1 MATNISTP
9 INAIQ
14 FPISIDRA
22 LGQLKQERDY
32 DRYVAQL
39 IKQVL
44 LTTPGERAHR
54 PDFGAGLRRM
64 VFAPNDPATA
74 SLLKT
79 TIFQNL
85 TKWLGTIV
93 TLNAVDVSA
102 DNATLNVTVSYTV
115 KARGTQQVLNLEV
128 PT

>member
-1 MATNISTP
+1 MAAP
-9 INAIQ
+9 VDALQ
-14 FPISIDRA
+14 FPISVDRA
-22 LGQLKQERDY
+22 LGQLKKERDY

-44 LTTPGERAHR
+44 LTSPGERAHR
-54 PDFGAGLRRM
+54 PDFGAGLLRM

-85 TKWLGTIV
+85 TTWLGTIITV
-93 TLNAVDVSA
+93 NDVQVSA
-102 DNATLNVTVSYTV
+102 DDSTLNVTVVYVV

>member
-1 MATNISTP
+1 MADP
-9 INAIQ
+9 VDALQ
-14 FPISIDRA
+14 FPISVDRA
-22 LGQLKQERDY
+22 LGQLRKERDY
-32 DRYVAQL
+32 ERYVAQL
-39 IKQVL
+39 IRQVL

-54 PDFGAGLRRM
+54 PDFGAGLLRM

-85 TKWLGTIV
+85 TTWLGTIISVDDVVV
-93 TLNAVDVSA
+93 TSEAS
-102 DNATLNVTVSYTV
+102 TLNVTVRYVV

>member
-1 MATNISTP
+1 MAAP
-9 INAIQ
+9 VDALQ
-14 FPISIDRA
+14 FPISVDRA
-22 LGQLKQERDY
+22 LGQLKKERDY

-44 LTTPGERAHR
+44 LTSPGERAHR
-54 PDFGAGLRRM
+54 PDFVAGLLRM

-85 TKWLGTIV
+85 TTWLGTIITV
-93 TLNAVDVSA
+93 NDVQVSA
-102 DNATLNVTVSYTV
+102 DDNTLNVTVVYVV

>member
-1 MATNISTP
+1 MATNP
-9 INAIQ
+9 IDAIQ

-22 LGQLKQERDY
+22 LGQLKKERDY

-64 VFAPNDPATA
+64 VFSPNDPATA
-74 SLLKT
+74 SLLQT

-85 TKWLGTIV
+85 NKWLGSIIQLKT
-93 TLNAVDVSA
+93 VDVSA
-102 DNATLNVTVSYTV
+102 VESTLNVTVSYLV
-115 KARGTQQVLNLEV
+115 KARGTQQVLELV
-128 PT
+128 VTA